1 MEFRVTYTINN
12 GNLRGSMQEVIT
24 ASNREEA
31 HIKATAH
38 KIGASKDG
46 LTVKIAD
53 ILNLTTSHPYYETIV
68 RLEDIIEEAQ
78 KLKNAY
84 FFTSPRT
91 SKERRRYEEE
101 HSWGEVRWEENS
113 NEYTA
118 EFKVECTGSHIYA
131 KGYYTKN
138 GNKTNLTAIK
148 NSLKRLKAMK

>member
-12 GNLRGSMQEVIT
+12 GNLRGSMQEIVE
-24 ASNREEA
+24 AANREEA

-38 KIGASKDG
+38 KIGASKED
-46 LTVKIAD
+46 LTVEIAD

-91 SKERRRYEEE
+91 SNERRRYEEE
-101 HSWGEVRWEENS
+101 HSWDMVSWEENGD
-113 NEYTA
+113 EYTA
-118 EFKVECTGSHIYA
+118 EFKVDCTGSHIYA

>member
-12 GNLRGSMQEVIT
+12 GNLRGSMQEVLT

-38 KIGASKDG
+38 KIGASKEG
-46 LTVKIAD
+46 LTVEIAD

-84 FFTSPRT
+84 FFTLPRT
-91 SKERRRYEEE
+91 SNERRRYEEE
-101 HSWGEVRWEENS
+101 HSWDMVSWEENGD
-113 NEYTA
+113 EYTA
-118 EFKVECTGSHIYA
+118 EFKVDCTGSHIYA

>member
-1 MEFRVTYTINN
+1 MKFRVTYTINN
-12 GNLRGSMQEVIT
+12 GNLKGSMQEVIT

-38 KIGASKDG
+38 KIGASKEG
-46 LTVKIAD
+46 LTVEIAD

-78 KLKNAY
+78 NHRQAY

-91 SKERRRYEEE
+91 SHGRRMYEEE
-101 HSWGEVRWEENS
+101 HSWNEMSWEENGD
-113 NEYTA
+113 EYTA

-131 KGYYTKN
+131 KGHYTKN

>member
-12 GNLRGSMQEVIT
+12 GNLRGSMQEVLT

-38 KIGASKDG
+38 KIGASKEG
-46 LTVKIAD
+46 LTVEIAD

-84 FFTSPRT
+84 FFTSPSSSRA
-91 SKERRRYEEE
+91 RRAYEEE
-101 HSWGEVRWEENS
+101 HSWDMVSWEENGD
-113 NEYTA
+113 EYTA
-118 EFKVECTGSHIYA
+118 EFKVDCTGSHIYA

-138 GNKTNLTAIK
+138 GNKTNLTAVK

>member
-1 MEFRVTYTINN
+1 MKFRVTYTINN
-12 GNLRGSMQEVIT
+12 GNLNGSMQEVIT

-38 KIGASKDG
+38 KIGACKEG
-46 LTVKIAD
+46 LKVEIAD

-68 RLEDIIEEAQ
+68 RLEDIIEEAGRFRG
-78 KLKNAY
+78 AY
-84 FFTSPRT
+84 FFTP
-91 SKERRRYEEE
+91 SKNAAAKRAYEEK
-101 HSWGEVRWEENS
+101 HSWDEVTWEENGD
-113 NEYTA
+113 EYTA
-118 EFKVECTGSHIYA
+118 EFKVDCSESHIYA

>member
-1 MEFRVTYTINN
+1 MKFRVTYTINN
-12 GNLRGSMQEVIT
+12 GNLKGSMQEVIT

-38 KIGASKDG
+38 KLSIAKEGFTAE
-46 LTVKIAD
+46 IAD

-68 RLEDIIEEAQ
+68 RLEGIIGEAEN
-78 KLKNAY
+78 LRGAY

-91 SKERRRYEEE
+91 SHGKRAYEEE
-101 HSWGEVRWEENS
+101 HSWDEVSWEENGD
-113 NEYTA
+113 EYTA
-118 EFKVECTGSHIYA
+118 EFKVERTGSHIYA